1 MIRAFPFLEVS
12 THVPTYFIRWKKR
25 SRRSAPRTV
34 HLRYFFTG
42 LFCCAYG
49 APAFTSYSLIYYCL
63 AGKIIYGFYG
73 FVLPVGAATGP
84 RDWSLFG
91 LKLPPP
97 EPPIEPISES
107 VILEASINAEESSAC
122 PDVVAEMVPFICPS
136 TLSSRNRQKARIVS
150 IPALNSWYE

>member
-1 MIRAFPFLEVS
+1 MIRAFAFLEVS

-25 SRRSAPRTV
+25 PRRSAPRTV

-63 AGKIIYGFYG
+63 TGKIIYGFYG
-73 FVLPVGAATGP
+73 FVLPVGADPGS

-91 LKLPPP
+91 LKPPPP

-122 PDVVAEMVPFICPS
+122 PDVIAGMVPFICPS
-136 TLSSRNRQKARIVS
+136 TLSSRNRQKARRVS